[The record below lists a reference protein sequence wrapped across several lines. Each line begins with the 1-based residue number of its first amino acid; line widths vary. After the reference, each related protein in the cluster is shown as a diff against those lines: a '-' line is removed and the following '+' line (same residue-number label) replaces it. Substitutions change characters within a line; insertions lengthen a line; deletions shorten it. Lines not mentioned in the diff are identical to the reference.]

1 MLRCWRTH
9 LSAVSQVTKWNG
21 ADLQAVCWWV
31 HGQYLTSC
39 VLLSLWKVDLD
50 AVQTHPC
57 PSIALAIPSCL
68 LITPDTR
75 LLQLCP
81 FLSVYIFFSKP
92 PFTWLPRAVLPI
104 GVLHFNAPFS
114 CQCSEWVFCKL
125 HSLQH

>member
-92 PFTWLPRAVLPI
+92 LFTWLPRAVLPI